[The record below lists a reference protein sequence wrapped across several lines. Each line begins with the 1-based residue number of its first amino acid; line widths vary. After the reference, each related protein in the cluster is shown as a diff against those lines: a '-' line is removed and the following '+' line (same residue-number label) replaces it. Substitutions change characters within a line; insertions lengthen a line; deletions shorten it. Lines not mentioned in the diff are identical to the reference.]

1 MDFRAANSV
10 HRMLPGS
17 VSSLVGAAKWQSFC
31 LNENEVLMSDDDLVA
46 AFYLFKLPS
55 CWSRYFTFRKP
66 IPRSEL
72 GLDGNPEDLVCIASQ
87 VLPMGWRA
95 AVTIMQHMHRNMTL
109 RSLALPKEREIHRE
123 RGLSQKLTGEISE
136 YWNLYVDDLTILEV
150 VSEKWLDHHKEG
162 GLGES
167 QLKSSMEAAYREHG
181 VPYSREKASSRE
193 LRCEKLGALLDGKR
207 GRLGITTARS
217 LDFISL
223 CIFIM
228 GEEKVPTKWRQ
239 IFLGKFVHLV
249 QFRRPIFSMV
259 LHSWERVARFNNG
272 GPLTGKEV
280 DEWFLLCMVLPM
292 YYSDLKAKV
301 SGRVTCS
308 DASESGGGVCYST
321 GLTPLGK
328 LGAFVGRLREVGV
341 KPSIITFEWFAGI
354 GGMSRALE
362 RLHLSTHQ
370 AAVCECDQDCVDIL
384 RGMLPGCEV
393 WKDICEVTEDDI
405 RRFFDRWPDAQGVIQ
420 SGGSPCQ
427 GLSKLSSERLHFEDP
442 RSNLFFQLV
451 RVMKLVKNEA
461 TVRGMWHVG
470 LVENVVCDP
479 EDEET
484 FRNETNW
491 AQWLLCSGSLSR
503 VRRPRFFWVSQD
515 INFDGVGLVEPA
527 PHCKVAHVASEKV

>member
-1 MDFRAANSV
+1 MGSRRTWCTSPPKFFQWVEGLLLQSCNICIGTWLCVAWPCLKNEKYTVKGDL
-10 HRMLPGS
+10 LP
-17 VSSLVGAAKWQSFC
+17 
-31 LNENEVLMSDDDLVA
+31 
-46 AFYLFKLPS
+46 
-55 CWSRYFTFRKP
+55 
-66 IPRSEL
+66 
-72 GLDGNPEDLVCIASQ
+72 
-87 VLPMGWRA
+87 
-95 AVTIMQHMHRNMTL
+95 
-109 RSLALPKEREIHRE
+109 
-123 RGLSQKLTGEISE
+123 QKLTGEISE

-167 QLKSSMEAAYREHG
+167 QLKSSMEAAYRELG

-228 GEEKVPTKWRQ
+228 GEERVPTKWRQ

-292 YYSDLKAKV
+292 YY
-301 SGRVTCS
+301 GRVTCS

-405 RRFFDRWPDAQGVIQ
+405 RRFFDRWPDA
-420 SGGSPCQ
+420 
-427 GLSKLSSERLHFEDP
+427 GLSKLSVKDGKADRALLWQPFPSRSHPKRTGLLFRGHMRHFVLWSWFHQPNSIKVDVLRHAEEPGPSHARQRPTTQEPLEVFRERD
-442 RSNLFFQLV
+442 
-451 RVMKLVKNEA
+451 
-461 TVRGMWHVG
+461 
-470 LVENVVCDP
+470 
-479 EDEET
+479 
-484 FRNETNW
+484 
-491 AQWLLCSGSLSR
+491 LLWILR
-503 VRRPRFFWVSQD
+503 
-515 INFDGVGLVEPA
+515 A
-527 PHCKVAHVASEKV
+527 